1 VVVLDKITIL
11 FKKALV
17 AVLQILSVV
26 LQIGLIIWIYS
37 LMPINRI
44 AIIISY
50 IIIAPIITYILKK
63 AFRSANF
70 DKLYFISLFISSIV
84 LSSIIIFL
92 SYFKILEFNTEL
104 FNYISTLLFA
114 ILLYYVFGNEYS
126 NKIYDVKTIKSSY
139 AYSYFFISKDYNSY
153 FIKTLIFIFYTFT
166 LIFGQL
172 RDLGIHNSS
181 LFKCEQYAIIL
192 IIAIDRIINSFAK
205 EFPRVKERMKSKKD
219 KEKETFVQVL
229 NDKLEEIKEQFKLLL
244 RINPEYN
251 IDKLDLWENA
261 NDSEHPQTKLLH
273 LYLLFNVFSK
283 DNGDKIDELFIL
295 TGKNVKR
302 LLKQD
307 DQS

>member
-1 VVVLDKITIL
+1 
-11 FKKALV
+11 
-17 AVLQILSVV
+17 
-26 LQIGLIIWIYS
+26 
-37 LMPINRI
+37 
-44 AIIISY
+44 
-50 IIIAPIITYILKK
+50 
-63 AFRSANF
+63 
-70 DKLYFISLFISSIV
+70 
-84 LSSIIIFL
+84 
-92 SYFKILEFNTEL
+92 
-104 FNYISTLLFA
+104 
-114 ILLYYVFGNEYS
+114 
-126 NKIYDVKTIKSSY
+126 
-139 AYSYFFISKDYNSY
+139 
-153 FIKTLIFIFYTFT
+153 

-181 LFKCEQYAIIL
+181 LLKCEQYAIIL